1 MSTLEHV
8 SDRRLQRAHAESL
21 VSSEERQALD
31 RAQRGDGDAF
41 ATLVRRYGQPVLA
54 LCYSSALNPSD
65 AEDVAQ
71 EIFVAAWRGLRGF
84 RGQSSFSTWLFAL
97 ARNRCIDWS
106 RRSLVRPQTTILD
119 PDAAETCYEVDP
131 ASARTTAAIFTAAAE
146 LSLPLRQAL
155 LLRDV
160 QGLSYEE
167 IATLQ
172 DAPVGTVR
180 SRIAAAR
187 SAVAKAVSDG

>member
-8 SDRRLQRAHAESL
+8 SDRPVQRARAETL

-31 RAQRGDGDAF
+31 QAQRGDGDAF
-41 ATLVRRYGQPVLA
+41 GTLVRRYGQPVLA
-54 LCYSSALNPSD
+54 LCYSSALNPFD
-65 AEDVAQ
+65 AEDLAQ

-84 RGQSSFSTWLFAL
+84 CGQSSFSTWLFAL

-119 PDAAETCYEVDP
+119 PDSAETSYEVDP

-146 LSLPLRQAL
+146 LSLPMRQAL

>member
-8 SDRRLQRAHAESL
+8 SDRPVQRAHAETL
-21 VSSEERQALD
+21 VSSEERQALAQ
-31 RAQRGDGDAF
+31 AQRGDGDAF
-41 ATLVRRYGQPVLA
+41 GTLVRRYGQPVLA
-54 LCYSSALNPSD
+54 LCYSSALNPFD
-65 AEDVAQ
+65 AEDLAQ

-119 PDAAETCYEVDP
+119 PDSAETSYEVDP